1 MTPSFIIAHIVGL
14 ALLTLILQG
23 FLSFSS
29 ITDALGFYGVYHRD
43 PTNQIIH
50 FFGVPIIIWSMIVF
64 LAHLNIPFIPPNV
77 TLKLPG
83 SGTKP
88 HRVTYAAVVVFLAH
102 LNVPFISPNVTLKL
116 PGTKPHRVTYAAI
129 VVVIY
134 IGFYLYLD
142 SFGGIL
148 YAPFAY
154 GMYVTAVNFT
164 MKDQTKA
171 LRELKQTQT
180 QKQNNSK
187 INTAP
192 WSGT

>member
-1 MTPSFIIAHIVGL
+1 MTPSLIVAHIVGL

-88 HRVTYAAVVVFLAH
+88 HRVTYAAVVV
-102 LNVPFISPNVTLKL
+102 
-116 PGTKPHRVTYAAI
+116 
-129 VVVIY
+129 VIY

>member
-1 MTPSFIIAHIVGL
+1 MSPSTITITTTKMTPSLIVAHIVGL

-88 HRVTYAAVVVFLAH
+88 HRVTYAAVVV
-102 LNVPFISPNVTLKL
+102 
-116 PGTKPHRVTYAAI
+116 
-129 VVVIY
+129 VIY

-142 SFGGIL
+142 SFGGTL

-154 GMYVTAVNFT
+154 GMYVTAINFT
-164 MKDQTKA
+164 MKDQIKA
-171 LRELKQTQT
+171 LSELKQT